1 MFQLSITRLIC
12 GICAGSEPGQGGK
25 VLSSNQIQSYE
36 QQSIRR
42 TLCAGCTK
50 ELSDGEVHCCEECAS
65 LAIAYRDPNGFM
77 TEEDDG

>member
-1 MFQLSITRLIC
+1 MLSQ
-12 GICAGSEPGQGGK
+12 SEA
-25 VLSSNQIQSYE
+25 QSYE

-50 ELSDGEVHCCEECAS
+50 ELADDEIHCCEECAS

-77 TEEDDG
+77 TEEDDEDGAF

>member
-1 MFQLSITRLIC
+1 MFNTPWPQ
-12 GICAGSEPGQGGK
+12 E
-25 VLSSNQIQSYE
+25 YE

-77 TEEDDG
+77 TEEDDETTFSSGEEN

>member
-1 MFQLSITRLIC
+1 MLTT
-12 GICAGSEPGQGGK
+12 SEA
-25 VLSSNQIQSYE
+25 QSYE

-50 ELSDGEVHCCEECAS
+50 ELSDGEVHCCEEYAS

-77 TEEDDG
+77 TEEDDDKSEL

>member
-1 MFQLSITRLIC
+1 MLSQHE
-12 GICAGSEPGQGGK
+12 A
-25 VLSSNQIQSYE
+25 QSYE
-36 QQSIRR
+36 LHSICR

-65 LAIAYRDPNGFM
+65 LAIAYRDLNGFM